1 MVNGNTLIKNSDK
14 HKYKYC
20 KLVKFSVLYRPVHH
34 PLPLTWA
41 AKYAS
46 SSLLSRSSCSTAT
59 FLLAAAS
66 LAPTELKCRYPP
78 PPP

>member
-14 HKYKYC
+14 HKYC
-20 KLVKFSVLYRPVHH
+20 KQVKFSVLYRPVHL

-66 LAPTELKCRYPP
+66 LAPTPRCPILDTKQK
-78 PPP
+78 